1 MGRRDSIATKY
12 PQQTKMFRCIVLA
25 ACLAVALAG
34 VTHKNDWEG
43 WEKPSFCRGNDCPV
57 YDVIERT
64 ENYELRIYRAGR
76 WVSTQV
82 ESIDYE
88 PDNGMFGKLF
98 RYISGANVNEEV
110 IEMTSPV
117 LTRVVP
123 GSGPNCKSTFA
134 RSFYIEWGRQGSAP
148 AATEDGVYLE
158 TLPAMQIY
166 VTSYSGYG
174 SMDQNLA
181 KVIELGNAIGDTT
194 KFQTGFWYFAGY
206 DSPFQPFNR
215 RNEVWLMARN

>member
-1 MGRRDSIATKY
+1 MGRRDLVATKY
-12 PQQTKMFRCIVLA
+12 PQINMFRCIVLA
-25 ACLAVALAG
+25 ACLAVALA
-34 VTHKNDWEG
+34 KNDWEG
-43 WEKPSFCRGNDCPV
+43 WVKPSFCRGNDCPV

-64 ENYELRIYRAGR
+64 ENYELRSYRAGR

-123 GSGPNCKSTFA
+123 GSGPNCKSTFT
-134 RSFYIEWGRQGSAP
+134 RSFYIEWSKQGTAP
-148 AATEDGVYLE
+148 AATESTVFLENRAEMKVYVM
-158 TLPAMQIY
+158 TFGGFA
-166 VTSYSGYG
+166 
-174 SMDQNLA
+174 SMNDYLQ
-181 KVIELGNAIGDTT
+181 KVVELGEAIGDTS
-194 KFQTGFWYFAGY
+194 KFQTGFWYRVGY
-206 DSPFQPFNR
+206 SGRFVPFDQH
-215 RNEVWLMARN
+215 NEVWLVARD